1 MVAGTSTLDG
11 SADTRGGP
19 VSAVPSVALG
29 APFQGSLADQ
39 TLWLISLRW
48 VAVTL
53 VVIGTLAGTYIFPVL
68 MDPKPL
74 YATALALLACNIA
87 YAVAARGPR
96 SGKPPRR
103 AAALRASAVT
113 LATVQMEVDLLVLTA
128 ALHFS
133 GGVTNPFCLFYVFHV
148 IIATII
154 LPRNLS
160 FAVGL
165 TAITLFGLLAANEL
179 NGGVILG
186 HYPLQLSAGGGFWRN
201 PVYTLAA
208 FAAFACTVMIAQY
221 LTRII
226 LVRMASKE
234 LEAAQSSNLLR
245 AIINAMGEGLIFITA
260 DGQVALC
267 NRAAGQWRLNGSAA
281 GPDSVNAFPAA
292 LAEHIKALANPEQ
305 EPPAHEDT
313 IEFHTGGPA
322 PRLIEARSCPVTGL
336 QGAPLGYVIVGQ
348 DLTEHKRLEAD
359 LLSRTEQVTTIN
371 EMLKM
376 SRVRMAQREKMVALG
391 QMAAGIAHEIGNP
404 LTSLSSVVQYLG
416 RKCTDPEQKE
426 LCGVVD
432 HHVGRISAILRR
444 MLNHARPA
452 TAEYKWANVN
462 ELVQNTLELIRLD
475 KRAVGVTIADT
486 YNAELPMVWLNPQN
500 LEQCLL
506 NIAINALDAMEAK
519 GAGCDHRLEVVKTL
533 TNEKVEIRVS
543 DTGVGMSPEVCRR
556 AFESFFTTK
565 EISKGTGL
573 GLFVS
578 YNLITEMDGTIELR
592 SEPGQGT
599 TAIIRIPVRP
609 KKDLLV
615 GPPGE
620 SDPTRGAEPAQ

>member
-1 MVAGTSTLDG
+1 MVSRTCTFRGAPAPD
-11 SADTRGGP
+11 GGP
-19 VSAVPSVALG
+19 VSPTPGVMLG
-29 APFQGSLADQ
+29 DPFQRSLADQ

-48 VAVTL
+48 IAVTL
-53 VVIGTLAGTYIFPVL
+53 VVIGTLVGTYVFPVL

-74 YATALALLACNIA
+74 YATALVLLLCNIA
-87 YAVAARGPR
+87 YAVAAHGRRDSKPR
-96 SGKPPRR
+96 NT
-103 AAALRASAVT
+103 VT

-165 TAITLFGLLAANEL
+165 TAITLFGVLAANAL
-179 NGGVILG
+179 NAGAILG

-201 PVYTLAA
+201 PVYSLAA

-226 LVRMASKE
+226 IVRMASKE
-234 LEAAQSSNLLR
+234 LEAARSSNLLR
-245 AIINAMGEGLIFITA
+245 AIINAMAEGLIFITA
-260 DGQVALC
+260 EGQVALC
-267 NRAAGQWRLNGSAA
+267 NRAAGQWRLNGSGAD
-281 GPDSVNAFPAA
+281 PESVDAFPAA
-292 LAEHIKALANPEQ
+292 LAQHIKTLANRRQ
-305 EPPAHEDT
+305 EAPPQDQT
-313 IEFHTGGPA
+313 IQFYTGGPT
-322 PRLIEARSCPVTGL
+322 PRVIKARSCPVTGPH
-336 QGAPLGYVIVGQ
+336 GAPLGYVIVGQ

-426 LCGVVD
+426 LCRVVD

-452 TAEYKWANVN
+452 TSEYKWANVN
-462 ELVQNTLELIRLD
+462 EMVQNTLELIRLD
-475 KRAVGVTIADT
+475 KRAAGVTITDT

-500 LEQCLL
+500 LEQSLL

-519 GAGCDHRLEVVKTL
+519 GAGFDHRLEVTKNL
-533 TNEKVEIRVS
+533 KEEKVEIRIS
-543 DTGVGMSPEVCRR
+543 DTGIGMSPEVCRR

-578 YNLITEMDGTIELR
+578 YNLITEMDGTIELH
-592 SEPGQGT
+592 SEPGKGT

-620 SDPTRGAEPAQ
+620 TERASLTRQTG

>member
-1 MVAGTSTLDG
+1 MVSQTSIFRGAPD
-11 SADTRGGP
+11 ADGGP
-19 VSAVPSVALG
+19 ASPTPGVALG
-29 APFQGSLADQ
+29 DPFQGSLADQ

-53 VVIGTLAGTYIFPVL
+53 VVAGTLAGTYVFPIL

-74 YATALALLACNIA
+74 YGTALALLMCNIA
-87 YAVAARGPR
+87 YAVAARGQR
-96 SGKPPRR
+96 GGKPR
-103 AAALRASAVT
+103 SAVT

-165 TAITLFGLLAANEL
+165 TAITLFGLLAVNEL
-179 NGGVILG
+179 NAGAILG
-186 HYPLQLSAGGGFWRN
+186 HYPFQLSAGGGFWRN
-201 PVYTLAA
+201 PVYGLAA

-226 LVRMASKE
+226 IVRMASKE
-234 LEAAQSSNLLR
+234 LEAAQNSNLLR
-245 AIINAMGEGLIFITA
+245 AIINAMAEGIIFVTA

-267 NRAAGQWRLNGSAA
+267 NRAAGQWRLTGD
-281 GPDSVNAFPAA
+281 GTDPESVDAFPAA
-292 LAEHIKALANPEQ
+292 LAQHIKALAGAAPGAPSQ
-305 EPPAHEDT
+305 DKA
-313 IEFHTGGPA
+313 IEFHTGGPT

-336 QGAPLGYVIVGQ
+336 QDTPLGHVIVGQ

-426 LCGVVD
+426 LCRVVD

-444 MLNHARPA
+444 MLDHARPA
-452 TAEYKWANVN
+452 TSEYKWANVN
-462 ELVQNTLELIRLD
+462 EMVRDTLELIRLD
-475 KRAVGVTIADT
+475 RRATGVTIVDT
-486 YNAELPMVWLNPQN
+486 YNPELPMVWLNPQN

-506 NIAINALDAMEAK
+506 NIVINALDAMEAK
-519 GAGCDHRLEVVKTL
+519 GPRFRHRLEVVKAL
-533 TNEKVEIRVS
+533 QDEKVEIRVS

-578 YNLITEMDGTIELR
+578 YNLITEMDGTIELQ
-592 SEPGQGT
+592 SELGQGT

-620 SDPTRGAEPAQ
+620 TDRTPLTRQAE